1 MEPPRRYAPRVLIC
15 LRRNGRRVRRARVPG
30 PSIVHTERMETDSGS
45 SVPSRILFICTGNYY
60 RSRFAEIL
68 FNSLTVEAELRWTAF
83 SRGTAADQSLGNIGP
98 ISSHTVMG
106 LEARGIVTD
115 GTARF
120 PEQLEELDLE
130 SADHIVALNEW
141 EHREPLERLHPR
153 WSGKVEY
160 WQVDDLGFADPV
172 DALAKIDA
180 EVRRLIELLS
190 RR

>member
-1 MEPPRRYAPRVLIC
+1 M
-15 LRRNGRRVRRARVPG
+15 
-30 PSIVHTERMETDSGS
+30 HTESVGTDFGS

-68 FNSLTVEAELRWTAF
+68 FNSLAEDAEPRWTAF

-98 ISSHTVMG
+98 ISGHTVMG
-106 LEARGIVTD
+106 LEERGIVTD

-130 SADHIVALNEW
+130 SADHIVALNES
-141 EHREPLERLHPR
+141 EHREPLERLYPR

-160 WQVDDLGFADPV
+160 WQVDDLGFAAPV
-172 DALAKIDA
+172 EALAKIEA

-190 RR
+190 QR